1 MKRPLTGMKV
11 LELGQFESVPAASQ
25 LLAWMGSDV
34 VKLER
39 PGNGDPMRW
48 IGNVGESGD
57 SLKFWSHNG
66 NKRSL
71 ALNLKSPA
79 GRQIFL
85 NILPSFDILLENLGP
100 GAMERLDIGWDVLH
114 DVDPSLIYGSIT
126 GFGPVGP
133 HRHMKAFDHIA
144 QAAGGSIALTGS
156 PDGPPLKAAV
166 TLADS
171 GAASNLV
178 AGVLAAYVE
187 RQCTGLGQRVDVSM
201 QATVAAYLRSP
212 LAERTPGTPLV
223 RGEQNYSVFPCSPGG
238 LNDYIAIFLAPGN
251 ERMWDAFLIAIDRT
265 DLLGDPRFTS
275 ARALQDPDARREV
288 AAWTRRRTKFEAWT
302 HLAGHGVPCAPV
314 QDSDDLFADPHLL
327 ATSTIQQLEHPERG
341 LVQFV
346 ASPIQF
352 DCHTPAIGP
361 PPSLGRHT
369 LEVLAESGID
379 FDEAMIRT
387 LVSDGVL
394 GITESENDEEV
405 TVP

>member
-1 MKRPLTGMKV
+1 MKRPLTGVKV

-48 IGNVGESGD
+48 VGNGGESGD
-57 SLKFWSHNG
+57 SLKFWSHNS

-71 ALNLKSPA
+71 GLNLRSPA
-79 GRQIFL
+79 GRRIFL
-85 NILPSFDILLENLGP
+85 DILPSFDILLENLGP
-100 GAMERLDIGWDVLH
+100 GAMNRLDIDWEVLH
-114 DVDPSLIYGSIT
+114 NVHPGLVYGSIT
-126 GFGPVGP
+126 GFGPAGP
-133 HRHMKAFDHIA
+133 NRHLKAFDHIA

-156 PDGPPLKAAV
+156 PDGPPLKSAA
-166 TLADS
+166 TFADS

-201 QATVAAYLRSP
+201 QMTVAAYLRSP

-223 RGEQNYSVFPCSPGG
+223 RGEQNHTVFPCSPGD
-238 LNDYIAIFLAPGN
+238 LNDYIVIFLAPGN
-251 ERMWDAFLIAIDRT
+251 ERMWDAFLMAINRT
-265 DLLGDPRFTS
+265 DLRSDPRFSS
-275 ARALQDPDARREV
+275 AAALWDPDARREI
-288 AAWTRRRTKFEAWT
+288 AAWTRSRTKFEAWAQ
-302 HLAGHGVPCAPV
+302 LAEHGVPCAAV

-327 ATSTIQQLEHPERG
+327 ATNSIQQLEHPERG
-341 LVQFV
+341 PVQFV

-352 DCHTPAIGP
+352 GCHTPAIGSP
-361 PPSLGRHT
+361 PPLGGHT

-379 FDEAMIRT
+379 FDNDMIST

-394 GITESENDEEV
+394 GITEPGNDEEV
-405 TVP
+405 TTP